1 MINSRFKLKTI
12 WWPLAA
18 YVLLL
23 AGMLGTLHLMGRVWW
38 CKCGALRPW
47 DGHMWSL
54 HTSQHLF
61 DYYSFTHVLHGV
73 IFCGMAWLVFRTR
86 LRFRWRLWVATLIE
100 VFWEILENTPFIIQ
114 RYRETTIDQGY
125 EGDAIANSLGDIA
138 CCAIGFA
145 IASRLGW
152 KWSLL
157 LLVVVETALLL
168 LMRDNLTLN
177 ILMLLY
183 PVDAIKQWQMGGLP
197 AFT

>member
-1 MINSRFKLKTI
+1 MNRNILKRKTVRG
-12 WWPLAA
+12 PLLAF
-18 YVLLL
+18 VLVL
-23 AGMLGTLHLMGRVWW
+23 AGMLVSLRWMGRVWW
-38 CKCGALRPW
+38 CKCGEFHPW
-47 DGHMWSL
+47 DGDMWSL

-73 IFCGMAWLVFRTR
+73 IFCGLVWLVFRSRTR
-86 LRFRWRLWVATLIE
+86 FVWGLWIATLVE
-100 VFWEILENTPFIIQ
+100 AFWEILENTPFIIQ

-145 IASRLGW
+145 LANRLGW

-157 LLVVVETALLL
+157 LFIVVETALLL
-168 LMRDNLTLN
+168 LIRDNLTLN

-183 PVDAIKQWQMGGLP
+183 PVDAIKQWQMGGSP
-197 AFT
+197 VFT